1 MDIKILYDKI
11 LGCFN
16 GKNIGGTLGAPLES
30 KNGFFDVDYY
40 IQSNIE
46 NNPVA
51 NDDLDLQLVWFN
63 AVRRYGKNVNAEILS
78 QYWAT
83 YINPSW
89 AEYGVGKSNLRRG
102 IEPPF
107 SGYVGNAY
115 KDSCGAFIR
124 SEIWACLMPGHP
136 ELATRYAYFDACI
149 DHADEGLYGEVF
161 WAAIQSAAFVESDVF
176 KLLEIGKSYIPQDCA
191 ISRVTDLM
199 VKCYREK
206 KTYEEARDI
215 LFKEIP
221 GAFSYQ
227 HTKLADIKNT
237 QYKPAKAGYD
247 APNNIGIAIMG
258 WLYGEGDF
266 GKSILYAANCGEDA
280 DCSAGTLAATLG
292 IILGNKALPEKWVK
306 PMGNIIAH
314 TTINIHDGWMG
325 WNPIYIPPTTTELTG
340 EIIKC
345 IPLMLPVGQYNITE
359 KGLEVFPLADFKFT
373 DKNNVYYTGAF
384 GNHATEWFS
393 TKDYVDSDHKTLLKD
408 FSLFKVKAEYNDGFI
423 LKEGCESSISL
434 IFYDNGE
441 SKIQRWLTVKAYS
454 SDGIILKE
462 RVSTFLLANTNDFSV
477 KKEFHFI
484 VDNIQSGKEDIIF
497 DIESEGQI
505 SRNLLKLTI
514 FAE

>member
-1 MDIKILYDKI
+1 MNYDILYDKI

-30 KNGFFDVDYY
+30 KNGFFDIDYY
-40 IQSNIE
+40 IQQNIE

-63 AVRRYGKNVNAEILS
+63 AVRRYGRGVDAEILS

-83 YINPSW
+83 YVNPSW
-89 AEYGVGKSNLRRG
+89 AEYGVGKANLRRG
-102 IEPPF
+102 IIPPF
-107 SGYVGNAY
+107 SGYVGNTY

-136 ELATRYAYFDACI
+136 DLAARYAYFDASV
-149 DHADEGLYGEVF
+149 DHADDGLYGEVF

-176 KLLEIGKSYIPQDCA
+176 RLIEIGKSYIPADCA
-191 ISRVTDLM
+191 IAKVADM
-199 VKCYREK
+199 MIECYK
-206 KTYEEARDI
+206 TGKTYEEARDR
-215 LFKEIP
+215 LFREMP

-227 HTKLADIKNT
+227 HTKLKDIKNT
-237 QYKPAKAGYD
+237 QYKPARAGYD

-280 DCSAGTLAATLG
+280 DCSTGTLAATLG
-292 IILGNKALPEKWVK
+292 IILGNAALPEKWVK
-306 PMGNIIAH
+306 PMGNVIAH

-325 WNPIYIPPTTTELTG
+325 TDPFYIPPTTTELTH

-345 IPLMLPVGQYNITE
+345 IPKMLPVSQYDVDGKDFT
-359 KGLEVFPLADFKFT
+359 VFPVPDLKCRDGEKI
-373 DKNNVYYTGAF
+373 YYTGAF
-384 GNHATEWFS
+384 GNHADELVKT
-393 TKDYVDSDHKTLLKD
+393 TALVGADHDTFYKE
-408 FSLFKVKAEYNDGFI
+408 FSLFNVKVSYADGMF
-423 LKEGCESSISL
+423 LEEGKESEIVLEFS
-434 IFYDNGE
+434 DNGE

-454 SDGIILKE
+454 SDGVTMKDE
-462 RVSTFLLANTNDFSV
+462 VCTFLLNNVNDFSIEKAFAFTV
-477 KKEFHFI
+477 GNLPNGRGA
-484 VDNIQSGKEDIIF
+484 VIF

-505 SRNLLKLTI
+505 SRNLLKVDV
-514 FAE
+514 FSK